1 MSTVEQEL
9 AATFRAVAEEAP
21 ADLGLLAGVH
31 ARLDRRRQRR
41 RAGALLAAAAAVGVA
56 AALVLLPGG
65 RDSSLSYAHDPG
77 AFFTANT
84 ARATFPLTPAYVPRV
99 LRGVT
104 VAVDVAPT
112 ESSLTWLDNRGGAT
126 RRASGVLQVVASST
140 RPDVDPRGATTS
152 LPPRRHPV
160 EVRGRAATV
169 SCDPGGAGCRVSWQ
183 ESSGQW
189 LRVDYSGDAAAT
201 VEAETLAV
209 AQGLQARTF
218 EPPVQ
223 IRIGLV
229 PRGCG
234 IKDLTLASL
243 ELSGLPSSCAVAI
256 GLVADLHYPGTPTTY
271 GGRTALDG
279 RSDDPAL
286 HQVFVRY
293 PGTGWAVSLVVPS
306 SWDRP
311 LLDALVR
318 SITVPR

>member
-21 ADLGLLAGVH
+21 ADLGLVAGVR

-41 RAGALLAAAAAVGVA
+41 RAGALLAAAAVGVA

-77 AFFTANT
+77 SFLTANT
-84 ARATFPLTPAYVPRV
+84 ARATFPFTPGYVPPV

-104 VAVDVAPT
+104 VGVDVAPT

-126 RRASGVLQVVASST
+126 RRASGVLQVVASSS
-140 RPDVDPRGATTS
+140 RPDVDPGGATAS
-152 LPPRRHPV
+152 LPPHRQPV
-160 EVRGRAATV
+160 QVRGRAATM

-189 LRVDYSGDAAAT
+189 LRVDYSGDAAQT
-201 VEAETLAV
+201 SEAETLAV
-209 AQGLQARTF
+209 AQGLQTRTF
-218 EPPVQ
+218 LPPVQ

-243 ELSGLPSSCAVAI
+243 ELGGSPSSCAVAI

-271 GGRTALDG
+271 GGRPALDAPS
-279 RSDDPAL
+279 RDPAL

-293 PGTGWAVSLVVPS
+293 PGTQWAVSVLVPS